1 MGYVIPL
8 KKGKRLMYKHFIC
21 ALAVLISMILPCCT
35 SQAEQT
41 AKSAVISLPAG
52 EILSTIVTT
61 PLNSEF
67 VSLGQV
73 ATTVFTEDLYYG
85 GKLII
90 PADSVVRGNVISVS
104 PASKFKHGEIVLR
117 FNNIVT
123 PYGIQIPI
131 SAIVNTGDK
140 RGKISGTGQYESETH
155 DGNVDIPISMPL
167 ELLLIQPITVNPELY
182 NSNY

>member
-1 MGYVIPL
+1 
-8 KKGKRLMYKHFIC
+8 MYKHVVC
-21 ALAVLISMILPCCT
+21 TLAVLISMILPCGT
-35 SQAEQT
+35 VQAEQT

-52 EILSTIVTT
+52 ETLLTTVTT
-61 PLNSEF
+61 PLNSEY

-73 ATTVFTEDLYYG
+73 ATTVFTEDLYYD

-90 PADSVVRGNVISVS
+90 PADSVVKGNVISVS
-104 PASKFKHGEIVLR
+104 PASKFKQGELVLR
-117 FNNIVT
+117 FTNIIT

-140 RGKISGTGQYESETH
+140 KGKIFGTGQYESEND
-155 DGNVDIPISMPL
+155 DGNVSIPIDMPL